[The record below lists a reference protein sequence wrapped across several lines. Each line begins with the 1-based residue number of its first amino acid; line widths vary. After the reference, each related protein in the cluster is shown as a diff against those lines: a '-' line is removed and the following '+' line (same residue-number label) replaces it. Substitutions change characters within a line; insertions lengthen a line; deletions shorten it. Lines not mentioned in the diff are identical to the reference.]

1 MIERSWGEYFR
12 SHNVLGPGEE
22 KLLHV
27 FEVSLCGSPLPAP
40 WSMCFDREKDAFFF
54 TNSTTGESS
63 WTHPLHHL
71 FVELAS
77 VGRKVADLPP
87 GSAPEYLAGLKRRW
101 DNEARTEIAKWHS
114 AIDSRNGSKVEY
126 FYHEETK
133 AVMWEKPADAILPG
147 FYIKK
152 EFLKNLSL
160 NFDQTAVTAHPFFD
174 LAQLS
179 PKQMRGSSS
188 MPTLTGQAGQA
199 GQGQVHVDE
208 DVMAQYLLTHGVVSP
223 SDQRLLA
230 AFQGALKGA
239 PLPAPWIS
247 WYDKSKKTL
256 FFKNTTTKET
266 QLAHPL
272 HDLLCDL
279 ATVGRR
285 VLDLP
290 HAVRA
295 EHLAAV
301 DTAWENAAR
310 SEILKWQTANED
322 GREYFYNTETS
333 EIMWERPVGAVLPAF
348 YLKKQFLKS
357 LGSYH
362 QETKQ
367 LEPKPSKEEPGLLPR
382 LLVRRDTASTVPS
395 TANTVTSQSSQ
406 SEDGRQFSR
415 TRRASRKLSDVAH
428 LDDNWEYYLVAQGI
442 VILPG
447 EENLLKLFQSV
458 LKRAPLPAPWK
469 MWHDKISKRFVFM
482 KKTTGATS
490 WQHPLNHVLNELAGI
505 ARHHF
510 TLPESR
516 QEAHIS
522 TWGNSWDAQTDVEL
536 AKWNPATDEEDSE
549 YFFNSETNETMWER
563 PEDVMLPELFLRRQ
577 FLAKLSSIRSIA
589 KEVAVAK
596 EEVEVLPSVSR
607 RGSLSSLRPG
617 SPKGFNLPGKSL
629 RGLPLKPV
637 QLPPPRDVQE
647 PAEEEE
653 AVLSNSQKVISN
665 TFHLW

>member
-1 MIERSWGEYFR
+1 M
-12 SHNVLGPGEE
+12 LGPGEE

-71 FVELAS
+71 FVELAN

-87 GSAPEYLAGLKRRW
+87 GSTPEYLAGLKRRW
-101 DNEARTEIAKWHS
+101 ENEARTEIAKWHS

-147 FYIKK
+147 FYVRK

-160 NFDQTAVTAHPFFD
+160 NFDQTAVTAHPFSD

-188 MPTLTGQAGQA
+188 MPTLTGP

-208 DVMAQYLLTHGVVSP
+208 DVMAAQYLLTHGVVSP

-239 PLPAPWIS
+239 PLPAPWTS

-310 SEILKWQTANED
+310 SEILKWQTSNED

-362 QETKQ
+362 QETKP
-367 LEPKPSKEEPGLLPR
+367 LEPKPLKEEPGPGLLPR

-589 KEVAVAK
+589 KDGVGVAK

-607 RGSLSSLRPG
+607 STGSLRPA
-617 SPKGFNLPGKSL
+617 SPKQGFNLPGKSL
-629 RGLPLKPV
+629 RGLPLKPM

-653 AVLSNSQKVISN
+653 AVLSNSQK
-665 TFHLW
+665 